1 MQVSSELCE
10 FKTSDD
16 FSIFVVSDGTGKTA
30 YLAVQA
36 ALAQFDLHRVKI
48 LRFDHVKNK
57 EEIFSILDMTRP
69 QKDLVIYTLVND
81 DFVQALI
88 TESLHRRILILD
100 LLSPIVNTIRKLST
114 RSPRGEPGL
123 LHSLDRESE
132 AISEAVEYALAEST
146 GVSFSR
152 LNEAQVIIL
161 TIWFP
166 HREDCVMQLAK
177 KGIKCGFMMLNP
189 DLPLPQNLE
198 SILGND
204 QGKVI
209 IGFIMEPDF
218 LQKLRKERI
227 MNLGLNY
234 MEYKANLD
242 VVHQEI
248 AFARKIYQKLN
259 CPVIDITSLN
269 SKDIIN
275 QILLKIQKQ
284 REEA

>member
-1 MQVSSELCE
+1 VSSEFCDI
-10 FKTSDD
+10 KTSDD

-36 ALAQFDLHRVKI
+36 ALAQFDLPRVKI

-69 QKDLVIYTLVND
+69 HKDLVIYTLVND
-81 DFVQALI
+81 DFVQALV
-88 TESLHRRILILD
+88 TESLHRRILVLD
-100 LLSPIVNTIRKLST
+100 LLSPIVNSIRKLST

-123 LHSLDRESE
+123 LHNSDGESVAITE
-132 AISEAVEYALAEST
+132 AIEYALAEST

-161 TIWFP
+161 TVWFP
-166 HREDCVMQLAK
+166 HRGDCVMQLAK

-189 DLPLPQNLE
+189 DLPLPQNLKDV
-198 SILGND
+198 LGKD

-218 LQKLRKERI
+218 LQKIRNERI
-227 MNLGLNY
+227 MDLGLNY
-234 MEYKANLD
+234 MEYKANQE

-248 AFARKIYQKLN
+248 EFAQDIYKKLN

-269 SKDIIN
+269 NKDIIN

-284 REEA
+284 REEAE

>member
-1 MQVSSELCE
+1 MSSEFCDI
-10 FKTSDD
+10 KTSDD

-36 ALAQFDLHRVKI
+36 ALAQFDLPRVKI

-57 EEIFSILDMTRP
+57 EEIFSILDITRP

-81 DFVQALI
+81 DFVQALVS
-88 TESLHRRILILD
+88 ESLHRQILVLD
-100 LLSPIVNTIRKLST
+100 LLGPIVNSIRKLST

-123 LHSLDRESE
+123 LHGSNRESV
-132 AISEAVEYALAEST
+132 AITEAVEYALAEST

-161 TIWFP
+161 TVWFP
-166 HREDCVMQLAK
+166 HRDDCILQLAK
-177 KGIKCGFMMLNP
+177 KGIKCGYMMLNP
-189 DLPLPQNLE
+189 DLPLPQNME
-198 SILGND
+198 DILGKD
-204 QGKVI
+204 PGKIV
-209 IGFIMEPDF
+209 IGFIMEPEL
-218 LQKLRKERI
+218 LQKLRNERI

-234 MEYKANLD
+234 MEYKANQE
-242 VVHQEI
+242 VVRQEI
-248 AFARKIYQKLN
+248 KFAQDIYQKLN

-284 REEA
+284 REEAE

>member
-1 MQVSSELCE
+1 MSSEFCDI
-10 FKTSDD
+10 KTSDD

-36 ALAQFDLHRVKI
+36 ALAQFDLPRVKI

-69 QKDLVIYTLVND
+69 HKDLVIYTLVND
-81 DFVQALI
+81 DFVQALV
-88 TESLHRRILILD
+88 TESLHRRILVLD
-100 LLSPIVNTIRKLST
+100 LLSPIVNSIRKLST

-123 LHSLDRESE
+123 LHNSDGESVAITE
-132 AISEAVEYALAEST
+132 AIEYALAEST

-161 TIWFP
+161 TVWFP
-166 HREDCVMQLAK
+166 HRGDCVMQLAK

-189 DLPLPQNLE
+189 DLPLPQNLKDV
-198 SILGND
+198 LGKD

-218 LQKLRKERI
+218 LQKIRNERI
-227 MNLGLNY
+227 MDLGLNY
-234 MEYKANLD
+234 MEYKANQE

-248 AFARKIYQKLN
+248 EFAQDIYKKLN

-269 SKDIIN
+269 NKDIIN

-284 REEA
+284 REEAE